1 MNNITNLTVSG
12 IKTRCTCCKWLTIG
26 DAQNP
31 LQKRE
36 VLTYLQ
42 LQAKTHQT
50 FCNSSW
56 WSYATGIEYKTNQIQ
71 AYLHQII
78 YISLYLRSCRGGP
91 AGRILCSYCGGPTPP
106 SGGEGRRGDS
116 PGGGEEWRGFS
127 PRRRRRIPSRTG
139 AASGRSPACET
150 NRSRR
155 LGGWERGGCFLQKH
169 YGQAGVKVQK
179 ARLSLV
185 SIGWEMVGPDCWFA
199 WLHRLLVCTGYAPF
213 LSSTSPIIKG
223 TQENRPFILVLFN
236 HRKRPLST

>member
-78 YISLYLRSCRGGP
+78 YIILYLRSCRGGP
-91 AGRILCSYCGGPTPP
+91 AGRILCSCRGGPTPP

-116 PGGGEEWRGFS
+116 LGGGEERRGFS

-139 AASGRSPACET
+139 AALGRSPARET

-155 LGGWERGGCFLQKH
+155 LGDGSGEGVSCKNTMGRRALKCKKRVSRSCPSDERWLVQIVGLHGCT
-169 YGQAGVKVQK
+169 
-179 ARLSLV
+179 
-185 SIGWEMVGPDCWFA
+185 DCWFA
-199 WLHRLLVCTGYAPF
+199 QDTLPFFRVLHR
-213 LSSTSPIIKG
+213 
-223 TQENRPFILVLFN
+223 
-236 HRKRPLST
+236 